1 MIAELTQS
9 FALLKTASDM
19 IKGFN
24 SMQKEIAVGDIKIE
38 LNNIILA
45 LQANTSSLNE
55 KYNSL
60 VNSKNELEKEIAGLK
75 DFKSKKEKFILS
87 EIAPSVIAYIPKD
100 EKERVGNTHWLC
112 QNCLDNSQKF
122 SIYLVKVKHSL
133 DIDYYCPS
141 CKNQFTT
148 KNPDYINKPPL
159 QRGSVW

>member
-9 FALLKTASDM
+9 FALLKTASDLV
-19 IKGFN
+19 KGFN

-60 VNSKNELEKEIAGLK
+60 VYRKDELEKEIANLK
-75 DFKSKKEKFILS
+75 DFKSQKDKYVLS
-87 EIAPSVIAYIPKD
+87 EITTGVIAYIPKD
-100 EKERVGNTHWLC
+100 EKDRVSSNHWFC
-112 QNCLDNSQKF
+112 QNCLDNSQTF
-122 SIYLVKVKHSL
+122 CIYQVKGKHSM
-133 DIDYYCPS
+133 DIDYHCPA

-148 KNPDYINKPPL
+148 KNPDYINKPPP
-159 QRGSVW
+159 QSNISW